1 MELKWY
7 VVRAISGQEKKVKQY
22 LESEIARLGLQDKI
36 PNILIPTEK
45 VFDIRNGKKIVRERT
60 YLPGYIVIQAAL
72 EPELVQIIKDIN
84 GVVGFL
90 NYKKEEVELVKD
102 DTGKKKKSKDGLKK
116 VKVIRE
122 VPIPLKP
129 NEVEEILS
137 KAEQLKNMEEVPEHP
152 FVVGETIKVIEGQFI
167 GFDGEI
173 KEILED
179 KKKLIV
185 LVKMFGRNTP
195 LELGY
200 SQVERQS

>member
-7 VVRAISGQEKKVKQY
+7 VIRAVSGQEKKVKQY
-22 LESEIARLGLQDKI
+22 LETEISRQGLGDKI
-36 PNILIPTEK
+36 TNILIPTEK
-45 VFDIRNGKKIVRERT
+45 VFDVKNGKKIIRERA

-72 EPELVQIIKDIN
+72 EPELIQMIKDIN

-90 NYKKEEVELVKD
+90 NYKKEEVELIKD
-102 DTGKKKKSKDGLKK
+102 DSGKKSKDGLKK

-137 KAEQLKNMEEVPEHP
+137 KAEELKNMDEIPEHP

>member
-22 LESEIARLGLQDKI
+22 LESEIVRLGLQDKI
-36 PNILIPTEK
+36 TNILIPTEK
-45 VFDIRNGKKIVRERT
+45 VFDIKNGKKTVRERT

-72 EPELVQIIKDIN
+72 EPELIQIIKDIN

-90 NYKKEEVELVKD
+90 NYKKEEIELIKD
-102 DTGKKKKSKDGLKK
+102 DSGKKKSKDGLKK

-122 VPIPLKP
+122 IPIPLKP

-137 KAEQLKNMEEVPEHP
+137 KAEELKNMEEVPENP

-200 SQVERQS
+200 SQVERES

>member
-7 VVRAISGQEKKVKQY
+7 VIRAISGQEKKVKQY
-22 LESEIARLGLQDKI
+22 LESEIARLNIGDKI
-36 PNILIPTEK
+36 TNILIPTEK
-45 VFDIRNGKKIVRERT
+45 VYDIKNGKKTVRERA

-72 EPELVQIIKDIN
+72 EPELIQLIKDIN

-90 NYKKEEVELVKD
+90 NYKKEEIELIKD
-102 DTGKKKKSKDGLKK
+102 DSGKKKSKDGLKK

-129 NEVEEILS
+129 NEIEEILS
-137 KAEQLKNMEEVPEHP
+137 KAEELKNMEEIPENP

-173 KEILED
+173 KEVLDD

>member
-7 VVRAISGQEKKVKQY
+7 VIRAVSGQEKKVKQY
-22 LESEIARLGLQDKI
+22 LESEITRLGLQDKI
-36 PNILIPTEK
+36 THILIPTEK
-45 VFDIRNGKKIVRERT
+45 VFEVRNGKKIIKERN

-90 NYKKEEVELVKD
+90 NYKKEEIELIKD
-102 DTGKKKKSKDGLKK
+102 DSGKKKNKNGLKK

-129 NEVEEILS
+129 NEVEEILA
-137 KAEQLKNMEEVPEHP
+137 KAEELKNMEEVPENP

>member
-22 LESEIARLGLQDKI
+22 LESEIVRLGLQDKI
-36 PNILIPTEK
+36 TNILIPTEK
-45 VFDIRNGKKIVRERT
+45 VFDIKNGKKTVRERT

-72 EPELVQIIKDIN
+72 EPELIQIIKDIN

-90 NYKKEEVELVKD
+90 NYKKEEIELIKD
-102 DTGKKKKSKDGLKK
+102 DSVKKKSKDGLKK

-122 VPIPLKP
+122 IPIPLKP

-137 KAEQLKNMEEVPEHP
+137 KAEELKNMEEAPENP

-200 SQVERQS
+200 SQVERES

>member
-22 LESEIARLGLQDKI
+22 LESEIVRLGLQEKI
-36 PNILIPTEK
+36 TNILIPTEK
-45 VFDIRNGKKIVRERT
+45 VFDVKNGKKIVRERS

-72 EPELVQIIKDIN
+72 EPELIQIIKDIN

-90 NYKKEEVELVKD
+90 NYKKEEIEFIKD
-102 DTGKKKKSKDGLKK
+102 DSGKSKSKDGRKK
-116 VKVIRE
+116 IKVIRE

-129 NEVEEILS
+129 NEVEEILA
-137 KAEQLKNMEEVPEHP
+137 KAEELKNMEEIPENP

>member
-22 LESEIARLGLQDKI
+22 LESEIIRLGLQDKI
-36 PNILIPTEK
+36 TNILIPTEK
-45 VFDIRNGKKIVRERT
+45 VFDIKNGKKTVRERT

-72 EPELVQIIKDIN
+72 EPELIQIIKDIN
-84 GVVGFL
+84 GIVGFL
-90 NYKKEEVELVKD
+90 NYKKEEIELIKD
-102 DTGKKKKSKDGLKK
+102 DSGKSKSKDGLKK

-129 NEVEEILS
+129 NEIEDILA
-137 KAEQLKNMEEVPEHP
+137 KAEELKNMEEIPENP
-152 FVVGETIKVIEGQFI
+152 FVIGETIKVIEGQFI

>member
-7 VVRAISGQEKKVKQY
+7 VIRAVSGQEKKVKQY
-22 LESEIARLGLQDKI
+22 LETEISRQGLGDKI
-36 PNILIPTEK
+36 TNILIPTEK
-45 VFDIRNGKKIVRERT
+45 VFDVKNGKKIIRERA

-72 EPELVQIIKDIN
+72 EPELIQMIKDIN

-90 NYKKEEVELVKD
+90 NYKKEEVELIKD
-102 DTGKKKKSKDGLKK
+102 DSGKKSKDGQKK

-129 NEVEEILS
+129 KEVEEILS
-137 KAEQLKNMEEVPEHP
+137 KAEELKNMDEIPEHP

>member
-22 LESEIARLGLQDKI
+22 LESEIIRLGLQDKI
-36 PNILIPTEK
+36 TNILIPTEK
-45 VFDIRNGKKIVRERT
+45 VFDIKNGKKTVRERT

-72 EPELVQIIKDIN
+72 EPELIQIIKDIN
-84 GVVGFL
+84 GIVGFL
-90 NYKKEEVELVKD
+90 NYKKEEIELIKD
-102 DTGKKKKSKDGLKK
+102 DSGKSKSKDGLKK

-122 VPIPLKP
+122 VPIALKP
-129 NEVEEILS
+129 NEIEEILA
-137 KAEQLKNMEEVPEHP
+137 KAEELKNMEEIPENP
-152 FVVGETIKVIEGQFI
+152 FMVGETIKVIEGQFI

>member
-7 VVRAISGQEKKVKQY
+7 VIRAISGQEKKVKQY
-22 LESEIARLGLQDKI
+22 LESEIARLNIGDKI
-36 PNILIPTEK
+36 TNILIPTEK
-45 VFDIRNGKKIVRERT
+45 VYDIKNGKKTVRERA

-72 EPELVQIIKDIN
+72 EPELIQLIKDIN

-90 NYKKEEVELVKD
+90 NYKKEEIELIKD
-102 DTGKKKKSKDGLKK
+102 DSGKKKSKDGLKK
-116 VKVIRE
+116 VKVTRE

-129 NEVEEILS
+129 NEIEEILS
-137 KAEQLKNMEEVPEHP
+137 KAEELKNMEEIPENP

-173 KEILED
+173 KEVLDD